1 MVKPLSAVVAVVVLT
16 VSLGLGGCSSGSDGL
31 VIYSGRNKNLVGP
44 LLDRFERDTGI
55 DIRVKYAD
63 TGESLAT
70 LLEEGD
76 STDADVFLSQD
87 AGALGILAERGR
99 LVELPADV
107 LDLVDTRFRHGGGRW
122 VAVTGR
128 ARVIAFNTEMVPES
142 EVPDNVLDVVDPK
155 WQGKVGF
162 PPTNASFIAFVA
174 ALREQI
180 GQDRTRAFLEGLKN
194 NGAKRYDNNILTLDA
209 IANGEIQLGLVN
221 HYYLYAELKERKDAP
236 VANHYPGQEPGQ
248 EGTFVNVSGVGI
260 VKGTDRS
267 PDAQRFVR
275 YLLDREA
282 QEFFRDETAEYPM
295 RKGIE
300 PIAELPPLEGL
311 RTFDIQL
318 SAIGDDLESAVQLIK
333 DVGLS

>member
-1 MVKPLSAVVAVVVLT
+1 MLKPLRAAVTVIVLT
-16 VSLGLGGCSSGSDGL
+16 VSLGWAGCSRDNDGL
-31 VIYSGRNKNLVGP
+31 VVYSGRNKNLVGP
-44 LLDRFERDTGI
+44 LLERFERDTGV

-76 STDADVFLSQD
+76 RTQADVFLSQD

-107 LDLVDTRFRHGGGRW
+107 LDLVDPRFRHAGGRW
-122 VAVTGR
+122 VGVTGR
-128 ARVIAFNTEMVPES
+128 ARVIAFNTQLLQES
-142 EVPDNVLDVVDPK
+142 EVPDNVMEVVDPK

-180 GQDRTRAFLEGLKN
+180 GHDRTRAFLQGLAN

-209 IANGEIQLGLVN
+209 VANGEIQLGLVN
-221 HYYLYAELKERKDAP
+221 HYYLHAELKERKDAP
-236 VANHYPGQEPGQ
+236 VANHYPGQEAGQ

-260 VKGTDRS
+260 VKGTDRTD
-267 PDAQRFVR
+267 DARRFVR
-275 YLLDREA
+275 YLLDHGA

-295 RKGIE
+295 RKGIQ
-300 PIAELPPLEGL
+300 PIQELPPLEEL
-311 RTFDIQL
+311 RTINIQL
-318 SAIGDDLESAVQLIK
+318 SAIGDDLEAAVQLIK

>member
-1 MVKPLSAVVAVVVLT
+1 MLKPLRAVVTVLVLA
-16 VSLGLGGCSSGSDGL
+16 VSLGWGGCSRGSDGL

-44 LLDRFERDTGI
+44 LLERFERDTGVDVRI
-55 DIRVKYAD
+55 KYAD

-70 LLEEGD
+70 LLEEGE

-99 LVELPADV
+99 LVELPPDL
-107 LDLVDTRFRHGGGRW
+107 LDLVDSRFRHGGGRW
-122 VAVTGR
+122 IGVTGR
-128 ARVIAFNTEMVPES
+128 ARVIAFNTAMLQAS
-142 EVPDNVLDVVDPK
+142 DVPDDVLDVVDPK

-174 ALREQI
+174 ALRERI
-180 GQDRTRAFLEGLKN
+180 GPDRTRAFLEGLRN
-194 NGAKRYDNNILTLDA
+194 NGAKRYDNNILTLNA

-221 HYYLYAELKERKDAP
+221 HYYLHAELKERKDAP
-236 VANHYPGQEPGQ
+236 VANHYPGQEAGQ

-260 VKGTDRS
+260 VNGTNR
-267 PDAQRFVR
+267 PEDADRFVR
-275 YLLDREA
+275 YLLDRGA

-295 RKGIE
+295 RKGID
-300 PIAELPPLEGL
+300 PIPELPPLERL
-311 RTFDIQL
+311 RTYDIQL
-318 SAIGDDLESAVQLIK
+318 SAIGDDLEAAVQLIK